1 MRQNLL
7 ELQEFIIYFN
17 SKIIHKF
24 TIIVRDFNSTHS
36 VTDRTRRQKISKDII
51 EQDSI
56 IHQVDLIDIYGIL
69 HPVTVE
75 CMVFLSSKGRFAKL
89 EHTLGHKTN
98 FNKFKRIDI
107 IRSMLSDNNDIR

>member
-7 ELQEFIIYFN
+7 ELQEFVIYFN

-69 HPVTVE
+69 HPVTVRYT
-75 CMVFLSSKGRFAKL
+75 FFSSSHGTFAKTN
-89 EHTLGHKTN
+89 HIVGHKTYL
-98 FNKFKRIDI
+98 NKVYKEQK
-107 IRSMLSDNNDIR
+107 S